1 MIIESFVKGDLND
14 VKNFIDGKLVKNFQS
29 VIDER
34 LDEEET
40 LKIDIIKMNS
50 IQIKDANEE

>member
-1 MIIESFVKGDLND
+1 MIIDSFVKGDLNE

-34 LDEEET
+34 LEEEET
-40 LKIDIIKMNS
+40 LK
-50 IQIKDANEE
+50 